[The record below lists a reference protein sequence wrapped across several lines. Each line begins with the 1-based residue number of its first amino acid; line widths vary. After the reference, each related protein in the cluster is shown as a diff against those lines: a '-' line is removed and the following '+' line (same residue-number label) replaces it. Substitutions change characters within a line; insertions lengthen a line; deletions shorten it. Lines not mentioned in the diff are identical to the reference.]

1 MKDEALEIM
10 VEKAMRISNY
20 NSYEDYNNEELR
32 EKFRRL
38 LKGENTDASSKNIQQ
53 T

>member
-10 VEKAMRISNY
+10 VEEAMRISNY

-32 EKFRRL
+32 EQFRCI
-38 LKGENTDASSKNIQQ
+38 LKGENTDASSKDIQQ
-53 T
+53 I